1 MQGLSYL
8 FVGSFFSSPFGLPL
22 KRLLVVAFTQI
33 FQQEISVRME
43 QMRRLTIL
51 QETKYAS
58 LGRDVPQEMRQQLA
72 EMHDLEKEVLSL
84 TFR

>member
-1 MQGLSYL
+1 M
-8 FVGSFFSSPFGLPL
+8 FVGFFFLSPFGLPL
-22 KRLLVVAFTQI
+22 KRLLVAAFTQI

>member
-1 MQGLSYL
+1 
-8 FVGSFFSSPFGLPL
+8 
-22 KRLLVVAFTQI
+22 
-33 FQQEISVRME
+33 ME